1 MANQNCCTNAT
12 RIVVTSE
19 VSLIQDAQCSSNVN
33 TIQEEGH
40 YHQFLKRKPWDCG
53 QRHQQLHSSCR
64 GSTAWRANSQNHAHA
79 QWKIQSLHV
88 DVEGKG
94 VGAVKEVV
102 AGVEVDQE
110 QDAD

>member
-1 MANQNCCTNAT
+1 MSIT
-12 RIVVTSE
+12 
-19 VSLIQDAQCSSNVN
+19 
-33 TIQEEGH
+33 
-40 YHQFLKRKPWDCG
+40 
-53 QRHQQLHSSCR
+53 HSYARS
-64 GSTAWRANSQNHAHA
+64 HAHC
-79 QWKIQSLHV
+79 WRKIQSLHV

>member
-1 MANQNCCTNAT
+1 MDSITNYYAAA
-12 RIVVTSE
+12 VE
-19 VSLIQDAQCSSNVN
+19 VQQPGGPI
-33 TIQEEGH
+33 
-40 YHQFLKRKPWDCG
+40 LKIM
-53 QRHQQLHSSCR
+53 LMLML
-64 GSTAWRANSQNHAHA
+64 
-79 QWKIQSLHV
+79 KIQSLHV